1 MSLQDLSL
9 LLLVLSVAAFVSEI
23 ALIIKY
29 FAIKKN
35 SYMSFRSKLFRLA
48 AVLIL
53 SIWSLRLFVEVSAEN
68 EAWAGFNFIEKLLDS
83 FVHTFQ
89 TFSLDE
95 DYTVYTNIG
104 KDYLAKR
111 FTTDIVAVLYG
122 LYSSV
127 INVMAPVLGGG
138 LLFEI
143 LTSFFPKF
151 RLVLA
156 CQSRRKKYVFSEL
169 NEQSVA
175 LAKSIKK
182 EDPLALLIYT
192 DTYVDPTNERETELY
207 AEAKRE
213 NAVCVKDD
221 ICNVLRDTKIGMKG
235 HVECFLIDENEYNN
249 LTALASIVSDKASRK
264 KLRKNKLKIFHTSK
278 IESLIEEKAIWN
290 MYLRDK
296 AVDST
301 YSKSSDSDNEAVY
314 SQDTEQESVDIQFI
328 NCYRLIVWD
337 LFFKC
342 PLYTPLLSKKA
353 PRQLNLTV
361 IGAGS
366 IGMESFL
373 AATWF
378 GQMLNGNGQNIHLN
392 ISIINNE
399 PFDKFIKGINAINP
413 EILMQSQEKSPLLKI
428 RANMPEDG
436 DFGETY
442 YTLYYSEENIETADL
457 EKLRCRKV
465 CCCEESG
472 YNLSDETAC
481 FADSDYIVVA
491 LGSDSTNILIAE
503 SIKKQ
508 FAYHKA
514 VSGGENTQNNIDK
527 VIGYAVYDDNVND
540 LLMNDKK
547 YEQENGILMYAF
559 ANLSDIY
566 NYDKISAGRF
576 TESAKF
582 TQYAY
587 DSANAS
593 AKKNSVPTEEEALY
607 KKNYNYWS
615 TIARNFDF
623 FYKIYSAFGQSF
635 VPLFDDYSKAEE
647 LMERFIEE
655 FEVKSSADLTDP
667 KKSFLRRLMWQEH
680 RRWNAYMRQLGY
692 KSAPLNVSK
701 NFKYKWHNCIGEC
714 DDRYFDD
721 PSEISAPDHL
731 DDIFKN
737 TKIDYKIY
745 DFPCR
750 FDSEKNEAVWEEG
763 LIDAYKR
770 YKNIS

>member
-53 SIWSLRLFVEVSAEN
+53 SIWSLRLFVEVSGEN
-68 EAWAGFNFIEKLLDS
+68 EAWAEFNFIEKLLDS

-104 KDYLAKR
+104 KDFLLKR
-111 FTTDIVAVLYG
+111 FGIDIIGILFG
-122 LYSSV
+122 FYSSI
-127 INVMAPVLGGG
+127 INVLAPILGGG

-151 RLVLA
+151 RLALA
-156 CQSRRKKYVFSEL
+156 CLSRKKKYIFSEL

-182 EDPLALLIYT
+182 ADPHAIIIYT
-192 DTYVDPTNERETELY
+192 DTYVDPSNERETELY

-221 ICNVLRDTKIGMKG
+221 ISNVLRDTKIGLKG
-235 HVECFLIDENEYNN
+235 QMECFLIDENEYNN
-249 LTALASIVSDKASRK
+249 STALAAIILNKSSRE
-264 KLRKNKLKIFHTSK
+264 KLYANKLKIFHTSN

-290 MYLRDK
+290 MFLRDK
-296 AVDST
+296 NSTIPKQKKFNFNSVSHQNPDS
-301 YSKSSDSDNEAVY
+301 KM
-314 SQDTEQESVDIQFI
+314 VDIQLI

-337 LFFKC
+337 LYFNC
-342 PLYTPLLSKKA
+342 PLFTPLMHKTA
-353 PRQLNLTV
+353 PKQLNLTV
-361 IGAGS
+361 IGVGS

-373 AATWF
+373 SATWF
-378 GQMLNGNGQNIHLN
+378 GQMLNGYEQNVHLN
-392 ISIINNE
+392 ISIINNAPYDE
-399 PFDKFIKGINAINP
+399 FLKRIIAINP
-413 EILMQSQEKSPLLKI
+413 EILLQSQEKSPLLKI
-428 RANMPEDG
+428 HANITDAN
-436 DFGETY
+436 DYGEPY
-442 YTLYYSEENIETADL
+442 YTLYYSEENIENADL
-457 EKLRCRKV
+457 ENLTCQRV
-465 CCCEESG
+465 CFSKEGG
-472 YNLSDETAC
+472 YDLSDEVTKLT
-481 FADSDYIVVA
+481 DSDYIVVA
-491 LGSDSTNILIAE
+491 LGSDNANILVAE
-503 SIKKQ
+503 RLKKQ
-508 FAYHKA
+508 FAYQQITNHA
-514 VSGGENTQNNIDK
+514 DGTQNNIEK
-527 VIGYAVYDDNVND
+527 VIAYAVYDDNVND
-540 LLMNDKK
+540 LLMNGKK

-655 FEVKSSADLTDP
+655 FEVKSSADLTEP